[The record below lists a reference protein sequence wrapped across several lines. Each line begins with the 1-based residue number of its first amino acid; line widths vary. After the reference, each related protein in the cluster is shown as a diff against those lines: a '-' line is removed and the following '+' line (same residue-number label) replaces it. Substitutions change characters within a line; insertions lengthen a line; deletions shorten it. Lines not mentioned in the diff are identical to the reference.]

1 MNWHAAIGIIS
12 SVALFLP
19 VIIIIIFGFFR
30 YKNYQALLIYCLLA
44 FVYNLMT
51 EEIINTPGNIEKTWG
66 LINNLLDVP
75 LMLFFMMIFSTSAAQ
90 TLRMKIYLAIFV
102 CFELVVLFL
111 YGLNIKMI
119 TIVMGPG
126 LVVILVISA
135 FFFFM
140 KVKQSIIHKKALGKA
155 FLTAAIV
162 FAYGCFSFIYI
173 MYYLLALPD
182 VSSIFLIYYLVTIVY
197 CTLLSIGL
205 IIEKKRVKKLGEL
218 RVTRKELMQFFSDEK
233 KTSPPQD
240 STKAQWK
247 LN

>member
-1 MNWHAAIGIIS
+1 MNWLAAIGIIS
-12 SVALFLP
+12 SVALILP

-51 EEIINTPGNIEKTWG
+51 EDIITTTGNIEKLWG
-66 LINNLLDVP
+66 IINNLLDVP
-75 LMLFFMMIFSTSAAQ
+75 LMLLFIMIFSTSAAQ
-90 TLRMKIYLAIFV
+90 TFRMKIYLAVFV
-102 CFELVVLFL
+102 CFELIVIFL
-111 YGLNIKMI
+111 YGLSIKTI

-126 LVVILVISA
+126 LVLILIIGA

-140 KVKQSIIHKKALGKA
+140 KVKQSILHKKALGRA

-173 MYYLLALPD
+173 MYYILALPD
-182 VSSIFLIYYLVTIVY
+182 VSNIFLIYHLVTIVY
-197 CTLLSIGL
+197 CSLLSTGL
-205 IIEKKRVKKLGEL
+205 IIEKRRVKKLGEL
-218 RVTRKELMQFFSDEK
+218 RVTRKELIQFFNDEK
-233 KTSPPQD
+233 KQSPPRD
-240 STKAQWK
+240 SSNAQWK